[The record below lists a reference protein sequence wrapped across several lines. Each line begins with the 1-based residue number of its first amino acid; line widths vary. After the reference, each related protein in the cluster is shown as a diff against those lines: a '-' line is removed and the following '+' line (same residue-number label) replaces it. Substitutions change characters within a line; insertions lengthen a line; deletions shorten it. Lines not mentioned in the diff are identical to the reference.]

1 LQEPSIEPSEK
12 HEPSKVTKTELEP
25 IPDEPFSFIDE
36 QLQSTTVA
44 ARSSPC
50 PSSEQ
55 PLRRS
60 RPDAVMQGIEDP
72 CGEVPL
78 PPTIPKRKRVQS
90 LSATETISPSKDVP
104 NKESEQKEK
113 SVPILP
119 EEELRKSASPS
130 VPLETKPPAKEPFVR
145 PHGFDRGLTVERIHG
160 FIRRADLLFAVV
172 QFKNCDV
179 VEILATQIVKHYE
192 PMALI
197 RGFEEHHIR
206 SRRNAI
212 LSSPQPGTK
221 QQVVG

>member
-60 RPDAVMQGIEDP
+60 
-72 CGEVPL
+72 VPL

-130 VPLETKPPAKEPFVR
+130 VPLETKVGISVQCELQVYEELLELNFV
-145 PHGFDRGLTVERIHG
+145 
-160 FIRRADLLFAVV
+160 
-172 QFKNCDV
+172 
-179 VEILATQIVKHYE
+179 
-192 PMALI
+192 
-197 RGFEEHHIR
+197 
-206 SRRNAI
+206 
-212 LSSPQPGTK
+212 
-221 QQVVG
+221 